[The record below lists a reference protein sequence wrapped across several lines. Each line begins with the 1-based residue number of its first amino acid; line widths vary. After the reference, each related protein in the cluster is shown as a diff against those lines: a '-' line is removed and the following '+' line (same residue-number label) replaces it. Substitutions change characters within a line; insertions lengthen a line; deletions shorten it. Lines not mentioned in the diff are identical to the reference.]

1 MRTLVNDAFDDFAD
15 AAEVRAFVVTHRWQ
29 MLWLGVLLA
38 LLALIPF
45 VGFLLPW
52 VTGSAVCH
60 LVLLARRDCAG
71 LGGRPA
77 TGAQHERPSVAAG
90 TTDAGREMA

>member
-1 MRTLVNDAFDDFAD
+1 MRTLVNDAFDGIAD
-15 AAEVRAFVVTHRWQ
+15 AAEVRAFVVTHRCQ
-29 MLWLGVLLA
+29 MLLLGVLLA